1 MLVSQSLAVKSP
13 ENPKDNNRG
22 LMVCLAVASQQ
33 LPTGSLVLL
42 IIVTACCHRLQT
54 IFFPLTSPS
63 EVWTPDLSLHIHDSP
78 QIWLSSETLPPLQT
92 HLGQIPG

>member
-1 MLVSQSLAVKSP
+1 MLVSQSLAAKSP

-42 IIVTACCHRLQT
+42 ITVTACCHRLQM
-54 IFFPLTSPS
+54 IFVPLTSPS
-63 EVWTPDLSLHIHDSP
+63 EFWTLDLSLHMHDSP
-78 QIWLSSETLPPLQT
+78 QTWLSSKTLPPLQT
-92 HLGQIPG
+92 HLDQTPG